1 MFEDPSL
8 SCDYSLCVRRMKG
21 HEINMFDT
29 SPLFVWYLGQI
40 NKPNECGNEL
50 VKFGLQMYQINYEL
64 ALKESIRLSALNTSQ
79 YLYILGVFQVL
90 N

>member
-1 MFEDPSL
+1 MCLIEHGAKGKAKSIGSNNKGFGFEVVPFNHKCFKTHPCLVTTPSV
-8 SCDYSLCVRRMKG
+8 SGMKG

-50 VKFGLQMYQINYEL
+50 VKFGLQM
-64 ALKESIRLSALNTSQ
+64 
-79 YLYILGVFQVL
+79 
-90 N
+90 